1 MFFLAAAGR
10 CSHIC
15 NGGFITVEK
24 FRGRGI
30 GKLMAASFL
39 KIARDLGYKVC
50 PLLDESVCSDLSGSM
65 ENVRL
70 YPHLGL

>member
-1 MFFLAAAGR
+1 M
-10 CSHIC
+10 
-15 NGGFITVEK
+15 EK

-50 PLLDESVCSDLSGSM
+50 PLLDESMCRNFPRSFQSVCPDP
-65 ENVRL
+65 N
-70 YPHLGL
+70 